1 MATAPTAPAAAA
13 KETKTPLEKLLTS
26 TPVLMTI
33 IATVLAGMSS
43 SFLTR
48 SQYER
53 SRAAQSQ
60 SKVSDEW
67 ALFQARR
74 IRATVL
80 ENTVDLLQSQLD
92 TARID
97 AASLRRYP
105 EELPTRLTQLA
116 EDAGRALQLART
128 AEGELGSAYA
138 PLTSELTAFQKS
150 AQAAVKTADEAKKK
164 IIKIL
169 DSEKGK
175 QAMEFLGS
183 DKLPEA
189 RDEKR
194 DEAFSELNKTLGPIV
209 KMIEDNK
216 KESLIES
223 EIARIKPN
231 QLQEAMDLAAEQA
244 AAFDNVCKPINNTYR
259 DLDREIS
266 RQRELL
272 RPLYQEARESVQVV
286 IQVPAGT
293 GKPLADVQQACQN
306 LFNSVTRLRAA
317 FQETAN
323 DFKASRLDYNARR
336 YTREARFNQVVAGLH
351 EIVVRK
357 DGMASDD
364 LRTRSKYFFYAM
376 LAAQGGVTIATFSL
390 ALRQKGLL
398 LALAYTAGVTAL
410 SIAIAVL
417 VF

>member
-1 MATAPTAPAAAA
+1 MATAPSAPAAAA

-60 SKVSDEW
+60 AKVGDQW
-67 ALFQARR
+67 AFFQARN

-80 ENTVDLLQSQLD
+80 ESTFDLLQSQLD

-105 EELPTRLTQLA
+105 EELPGRLTQLA
-116 EDAGRALQLART
+116 EDAGRALQLAKT
-128 AEGELGSAYA
+128 AQGELGSAYE
-138 PLTSELTAFQKS
+138 PLTHELTAFQKS
-150 AQAAVKTADEAKKK
+150 AQAAVKTAEEAKKT

-169 DSEKGK
+169 DSDGGK
-175 QAMEFLGS
+175 QAMELLNS

-189 RDEKR
+189 KDAKR
-194 DEAFSELNKTLGPIV
+194 DEALAELNKTIGPVV
-209 KMIEDNK
+209 KMIADNQ
-216 KESLIES
+216 KERDIEH
-223 EIARIKPN
+223 EAAAIKPE
-231 QLQEAMDLAAEQA
+231 QLQEALELAAKQA
-244 AAFDNVCKPINNTYR
+244 AAFDKACDPINDTLR
-259 DLDREIS
+259 KLDS
-266 RQRELL
+266 PLNRQRELL
-272 RPLYQEARESVQVV
+272 RPLYQEARDSFQVA
-286 IQVPAGT
+286 IQVPAGA
-293 GKPLADVQQACQN
+293 GKPLTDVQQACQN
-306 LFNSVTRLRAA
+306 LFNSVSRLKAG

-323 DFKASRLDYNARR
+323 DFTASKLHYHANR
-336 YTREARFNQVVAGLH
+336 YTREKRYNQVVAGLY

-390 ALRQKGLL
+390 ALRQKSLL